1 MQTANQIRSSRIS
14 LLGMNLPQ
22 SISLITLFLALASTW
37 LHMEIRIAEINV
49 DLINLK
55 QNVAQHMTDNRNDF
69 DLLRTDINSDTKE
82 IIHKIDE
89 IQIYL
94 RDRQ

>member
-1 MQTANQIRSSRIS
+1 MSSRIT
-14 LLGMNLPQ
+14 LLGMNLPHA
-22 SISLITLFLALASTW
+22 ISLITLFLALASIW

-49 DLINLK
+49 DLINLR
-55 QNVAQHMTDNRNDF
+55 QTVVQHK
-69 DLLRTDINSDTKE
+69 TDINSDTKT

-94 RDRQ
+94 RDNR